1 MKQYLIDELRSPD
14 YESLRNCLQE
24 RYGPAAM
31 GGIFWIPVK
40 SDLLTDIQ
48 KSHQQCQPHYFAVE
62 LHKNRLAVELLVRT
76 KSALRCDCIG
86 YASDD
91 QRNWIIALIDG
102 IFNQLDIMT

>member
-1 MKQYLIDELRSPD
+1 MRQYVIDELRSPD
-14 YESLRNCLQE
+14 YETLRTHLQE
-24 RYGPAAM
+24 QFGPAAM
-31 GGIFWIPVK
+31 DGIFWIPVENG
-40 SDLLTDIQ
+40 LLTDTQ
-48 KSHQQCQPHYFAVE
+48 KTHHQCQPHYFAVE